1 MMTPEKQLGEAIY
14 SQINQLS
21 DRMAAL
27 QQSQRAEIS
36 PQYGLN
42 DMKYREYGHHDLY
55 QLAEAMIANNPPQF
69 ARYVVWQ
76 RAMLR
81 GHKVPDFFV
90 ELQLRTE
97 QTVLAAAFGP
107 DYHPTIVRFLQAA
120 AEALHKTE
128 KTGLSSNQDTLQS
141 ELLARYMKTLLAG
154 NREEAA
160 GLIMK
165 AVDNG
170 VGIRD
175 IYLNVFN
182 PGLYEVGRMWQSGRI
197 TVAHEHYFSAAT
209 QLIMSELYPRIHR
222 HTAQKSGVVIAA
234 CVSGE
239 LHEIGLR
246 MAADLLELEGWQ
258 TYYLGANTPAMSI
271 VDIIREK
278 KARLL
283 ILSMCLPING
293 PELRALIALVRQ
305 QLGSGVKI
313 IIGGYSISADPVYAA
328 SFGADAV
335 AAGAGDA
342 PEIAAGL
349 SRG

>member
-1 MMTPEKQLGEAIY
+1 MTLEKQLGEAIY

-27 QQSQRAEIS
+27 QQTPRADIS

-42 DMKYREYGHHDLY
+42 DLKYREYGQHDLY

-69 ARYVVWQ
+69 ARYIVWQ

-81 GHKVPDFFV
+81 GHRVPDFFT
-90 ELQLRTE
+90 ELQLQSE
-97 QTVLAAAFGP
+97 QTVLMGAFSM
-107 DYHPTIVRFLQAA
+107 DYHSVIVRFLQAA
-120 AEALHKTE
+120 AEALHETE
-128 KTGLSSNQDTLQS
+128 KTGLSSTQNTLQS
-141 ELLARYMKTLLAG
+141 KLMARYMETLLAG

-160 GLIMK
+160 ELIMK
-165 AVDNG
+165 AVENG
-170 VGIRD
+170 VSIRD
-175 IYLNVFN
+175 IYLEVFK
-182 PGLYEVGRMWQSGRI
+182 PGLYEVGRLWQSGQI
-197 TVAHEHYFSAAT
+197 TVAHEHYFTAAT

-222 HTAQKSGVVIAA
+222 HTAQNRGVVVAA

-246 MAADLLELEGWQ
+246 MSADLLELEGWQ

-271 VDIIREK
+271 VDIMREK

-283 ILSMCLPING
+283 VLSMCLPING
-293 PELRALIALVRQ
+293 PELRALIAMVRQ
-305 QLGSGVKI
+305 QLGGSVKI
-313 IIGGYSISADPVYAA
+313 IIGGYSISSDPVYAA

-335 AAGAGDA
+335 AVDAGDA
-342 PEIAAGL
+342 PAIAAGL
-349 SRG
+349 LGR

>member
-1 MMTPEKQLGEAIY
+1 MITSEKQLGEAIY
-14 SQINQLS
+14 ARINLLT
-21 DRMAAL
+21 DEIVAL
-27 QQSQRAEIS
+27 QQSPRADIS

-42 DMKYREYGHHDLY
+42 DLKYREYGQHDLY

-69 ARYVVWQ
+69 ARYIVWQ

-81 GHKVPDFFV
+81 GHRVPDFFT
-90 ELQLRTE
+90 ELQLQTE
-97 QTVLAAAFGP
+97 QTVLTGAFP
-107 DYHPTIVRFLQAA
+107 ADYHPVIARFLQVAG
-120 AEALHKTE
+120 EALHETDKTR
-128 KTGLSSNQDTLQS
+128 LSSAQDTHQT
-141 ELLARYMKTLLAG
+141 ELLSQYVKTLLAG

-160 GLIMK
+160 GVIMK

-170 VGIRD
+170 VSIRD
-175 IYLNVFN
+175 IYLNVFK
-182 PGLYEVGRMWQSGRI
+182 PGLYEIGRLWQTGQI
-197 TVAHEHYFSAAT
+197 TVAHEHFFSAAT

-222 HTAQKSGVVIAA
+222 QIARKGNVAVAA

-258 TYYLGANTPAMSI
+258 AYYLGANTPAMSI

-283 ILSMCLPING
+283 VLSMCLPING
-293 PELRALIALVRQ
+293 PELRALIAMVRQ

-335 AAGAGDA
+335 AVDAGDA
-342 PEIAAGL
+342 PEIAARL
-349 SRG
+349 LRG